1 MMVAGIWTS
10 SKVDQL
16 LRVMIHCDQTKG
28 LFALFFKPRVH
39 FNRLASHENG
49 GDIGHV
55 WRVFSTGECLFANT
69 VWPCKSLNLNFLIM

>member
-28 LFALFFKPRVH
+28 LFALF
-39 FNRLASHENG
+39 LSQG
-49 GDIGHV
+49 STLIG
-55 WRVFSTGECLFANT
+55 WRVMRMAEILDTYGVYLVQASVCSQTPCGHAN
-69 VWPCKSLNLNFLIM
+69 P